1 MVICVQK
8 GHLPT
13 DYKLCLFPSS
23 SFCKNNTLDSSLIKG
38 KIVVCT
44 LEAISDNRT
53 EKSIFVQQGGGVGM
67 ILVDPLL
74 KDVGFQF
81 VIPATLIG
89 QEAAEELQE
98 YIKTAK

>member
-1 MVICVQK
+1 M
-8 GHLPT
+8 
-13 DYKLCLFPSS
+13 
-23 SFCKNNTLDSSLIKG
+23 
-38 KIVVCT
+38 VCT
-44 LEAISDNRT
+44 LQTITDDRRD
-53 EKSIFVQQGGGVGM
+53 KSIFVQQGGGVGM

-89 QEAAEELQE
+89 QEEAEELQE